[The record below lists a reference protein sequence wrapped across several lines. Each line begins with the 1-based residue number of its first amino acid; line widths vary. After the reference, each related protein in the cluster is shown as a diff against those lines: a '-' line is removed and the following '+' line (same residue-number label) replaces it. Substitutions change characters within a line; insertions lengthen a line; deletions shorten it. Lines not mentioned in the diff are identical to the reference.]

1 MHGAINRVTSIRVT
15 IYPLLVVFFAMTA
28 LSGCNAVSAPDQSGV
43 PTTILGTP
51 TTAPTV
57 PLPVGTV
64 EPPTT
69 TPAPILPTR
78 TPAPLPRPP
87 QATSLP
93 VVTPTPDA
101 STPTPISTP
110 GTPTPFA
117 KVSVG
122 SDPNIAWGVATDND
136 LTIWVGTY
144 SDTPSPSISN
154 SRAIVKW
161 TVSLTLLDLAISPDH
176 QSLAVLTFSAT
187 ASGEGGTPGWL
198 SIINLTDNSVQDIPD
213 YNSHYDLYSYYY
225 IRPPNKILGWIDNST
240 FAVQQSIEG
249 VVSAGKD
256 GASYSLVPFPQ
267 GGYQGTLAIDSALSP
282 DRTTLFS
289 ELSGNDSGFWLYNI
303 DGSNPKQLVDGTTA
317 KQTYSPNWSPD
328 AKYISFLSDQL
339 ATPESGGVTGTTGQ
353 YIGVW
358 LLDLGTKSQNPVGG
372 GSTWDVDPAWSSDS
386 SKIAFLRSDSAVT
399 DDKVWYDRPDKV
411 STNIFVASVSDLTP
425 HQLTQF
431 QATNNSD
438 LQWTDGGNLIMAST
452 LGSSGPPPG
461 IGLPNIIAV
470 SGQDGSTTTLVQAG
484 SGQSLEHPQILK

>member
-1 MHGAINRVTSIRVT
+1 MNGDVKGVPSIRVAVFA
-15 IYPLLVVFFAMTA
+15 LLAAVFILA
-28 LSGCNAVSAPDQSGV
+28 LSGCAVASTPAQPVVAV
-43 PTTILGTP
+43 PTSGTP

-57 PLPVGTV
+57 PPPVGTI

-69 TPAPILPTR
+69 TPAPILPTG

-93 VVTPTPDA
+93 IGT
-101 STPTPISTP
+101 ITP
-110 GTPTPFA
+110 GTPTPSA
-117 KVSVG
+117 KAVDS
-122 SDPNIAWGVATDND
+122 SNINIAWGVATDND

-161 TVSLTLLDLAISPDH
+161 ATPLTLLDLAVSPDH

-198 SIINLTDNSVQDIPD
+198 SVINLTDNSVQDIPD
-213 YNSHYDLYSYYY
+213 YNNHYDLYSYYY
-225 IRPPNKILGWIDNST
+225 IRPPNKILGWIDNSS

-249 VVSAGKD
+249 VVSAGKN
-256 GASYSLVPFPQ
+256 GATYSLVPFPQ
-267 GGYQGTLAIDSALSP
+267 GGYQGTLAIDSALSA
-282 DRTTLFS
+282 DRTTVFS

-339 ATPESGGVTGTTGQ
+339 ATPEPSGITGVTSQ

-358 LLDLGTKSQNPVGG
+358 LLDLGTKSQNPVGA
-372 GSTWDVDPAWSSDS
+372 GSTWDVDPTWSNDS
-386 SKIAFLRSDSAVT
+386 AKIAFLRSDSVVT
-399 DDKVWYDRPDKV
+399 DDKVWYARPDKV

-438 LQWTDGGNLIMAST
+438 LQWTDSGNLIMASMA
-452 LGSSGPPPG
+452 GSNGPPPG
-461 IGLPNIIAV
+461 VGLPNIIAV
-470 SGQDGSTTTLVQAG
+470 SGQDGSTTMLVQAG

>member
-1 MHGAINRVTSIRVT
+1 MNGDVKGALSIRIAVFA
-15 IYPLLVVFFAMTA
+15 LLAVAFILA
-28 LSGCNAVSAPDQSGV
+28 LSGCAVASTPAQPVVAVLIS
-43 PTTILGTP
+43 GTP

-57 PLPVGTV
+57 PPPVGTI

-69 TPAPILPTR
+69 TPAPILPTG

-93 VVTPTPDA
+93 IGTL
-101 STPTPISTP
+101 TP
-110 GTPTPFA
+110 GTPTPAA
-117 KVSVG
+117 KAAG
-122 SDPNIAWGVATDND
+122 SSDINMAWGVATDND

-161 TVSLTLLDLAISPDH
+161 AVPLTLLDLAISPDH
-176 QSLAVLTFSAT
+176 QSLAVFTGSAT
-187 ASGEGGTPGWL
+187 ASGEGDVSGWL
-198 SIINLTDNSVQDIPD
+198 SVINLTDNSVQGIPD
-213 YNSHYDLYSYYY
+213 YNNHSDLYSYYY

-256 GASYSLVPFPQ
+256 GASYSLISFPQ
-267 GGYQGTLAIDSALSP
+267 GGYQGTLAIDSALSA
-282 DRTTLFS
+282 DRTTVFS
-289 ELSGNDSGFWLYNI
+289 ELSGNESGFWLYNI

-317 KQTYSPNWSPD
+317 KQAYSPNWSPD
-328 AKYISFLSDQL
+328 AKYISFLSPQL
-339 ATPESGGVTGTTGQ
+339 ATPESGGVTGTTDQ
-353 YIGVW
+353 YIGLW
-358 LLDLGTKSQNPVGG
+358 LLDLGAKSQNAVSG

-386 SKIAFLRSDSAVT
+386 SKIAFLRSDSPISE
-399 DDKVWYDRPDKV
+399 DDIWSRPDKV

-452 LGSSGPPPG
+452 AGSNGPPPG

-470 SGQDGSTTTLVQAG
+470 SGQGGSTTTLVQAG